1 MKARVSR
8 KEKILIDINNR
19 IENLEK
25 IVMAIL
31 FRLDKIE
38 EDKKS

>member
-1 MKARVSR
+1 MKARVTR
-8 KEKILIDINNR
+8 KEKILIDMNNR